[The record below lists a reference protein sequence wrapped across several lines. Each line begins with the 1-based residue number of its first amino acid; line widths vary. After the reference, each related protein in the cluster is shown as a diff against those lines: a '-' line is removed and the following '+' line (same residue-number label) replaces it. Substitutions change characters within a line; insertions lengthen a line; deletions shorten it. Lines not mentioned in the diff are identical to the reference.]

1 MEIALQRT
9 DRRCAAISRLQPD
22 ACMPAFC
29 TGAGEGRGAPPS
41 HQYRHAVDPPG
52 SIQGADNAWRRGR
65 RAPLPGRDRCR
76 RIEFIIAP
84 RHRFRCHQKAAKTK
98 TPPFKKSILSSRQAR
113 SFAARLLPARGA
125 QEGQVKRGHYVFGA
139 RLATLFSKRT
149 AYRMTR
155 PALRRINDEDSDGL
169 VALPPVAVVRQRL
182 RTTVKEFAH
191 AAPGRRAA
199 ALAAVWIAA
208 TGCEADLSGYDGEDA
223 LRTYRLAE
231 SELRAELRLTMARA
245 INNEPHLDTRESM
258 VHMLERLEEL
268 EQAAVAPKP
277 QRRRRRR

>member
-1 MEIALQRT
+1 
-9 DRRCAAISRLQPD
+9 
-22 ACMPAFC
+22 
-29 TGAGEGRGAPPS
+29 
-41 HQYRHAVDPPG
+41 
-52 SIQGADNAWRRGR
+52 
-65 RAPLPGRDRCR
+65 
-76 RIEFIIAP
+76 
-84 RHRFRCHQKAAKTK
+84 
-98 TPPFKKSILSSRQAR
+98 
-113 SFAARLLPARGA
+113 
-125 QEGQVKRGHYVFGA
+125 
-139 RLATLFSKRT
+139 
-149 AYRMTR
+149 MTR

-245 INNEPHLDTRESM
+245 INNEPHADTRESM